1 MGRILFV
8 LLTLAVVFAV
18 AYGAAA
24 SLTVDGGVVQSGSG
38 TDLTC
43 DNDGVTVSYTVAWD
57 NTNKQFQVTGVTVSG
72 IATKCD
78 GKMIAVQLTKA
89 DGTAASGISSKT
101 ATINGTTA
109 SLTGFTSPASE
120 VTDVHVAIY
129 WDPAGG
135 RAR

>member
-38 TDLTC
+38 TGLTC
-43 DNDGVTVSYTVAWD
+43 DNDGVTVSYTVAWV
-57 NTNKQFQVTGVTVSG
+57 NTQFQVTGVTVSG
-72 IATKCD
+72 IATDCK
-78 GKMIAVQLTKA
+78 GKTIAVQLTKA
-89 DGTAASGISSKT
+89 DGTAASGTSSKT

-129 WDPAGG
+129 
-135 RAR
+135 